1 MPARKRPPPK
11 KGLMYSNRYP
21 VVPIGLR
28 RRCAGGLILGSTSL
42 LKVVILMR
50 KKGNSRKK
58 KWTVMKWQRIWRK
71 IQTRLWKVMVS
82 MMNWKKKCGRVLTY
96 AFQSAA
102 GSNKMALQKKVDL
115 AQKTP
120 KYQLISKQIISKEF
134 IPRKKKCFFLRRKWT
149 KRWLPINVFG
159 ELPKRVSEKL
169 TKKSSR
175 VSET

>member
-1 MPARKRPPPK
+1 MSANIEDFEYDSENADKDLFSGDDSDKDPDFDLSSYVKKMQGHLSDEEEHALPARKRPPQK

-21 VVPIGLR
+21 VVRIGLR
-28 RRCAGGLILGSTSL
+28 RMCAGGLILGSTSL

-96 AFQSAA
+96 AF
-102 GSNKMALQKKVDL
+102 
-115 AQKTP
+115 
-120 KYQLISKQIISKEF
+120 
-134 IPRKKKCFFLRRKWT
+134 
-149 KRWLPINVFG
+149 
-159 ELPKRVSEKL
+159 
-169 TKKSSR
+169 
-175 VSET
+175 